1 MLYDT
6 FIAPLTPTY
15 MQRALLEVVLIAV
28 PAGLLGAW
36 VVVRR
41 LAFLTHAVGHATFP
55 ALVIA
60 ALAGWSALGATVGAA
75 LAIAAAMALLQRV
88 LPDAGGVAVAVVLST
103 SLAIGAVLVS
113 DIDDPGVSANG
124 LLFGS
129 IFGLSAVDVAAS
141 AVVALAC
148 LLVTAAAYRPM
159 GAAAFDRDL
168 ARTSGGGPVGVIEV
182 VQLAL
187 LAVAVGVSARVIG
200 SLLVSALFLIP
211 AATARQFTVRLPTLM
226 TWAVVIAAADGVVGL
241 WLATRLDT
249 PPGASIAACAAVVF
263 VAVSGARS
271 LAAGH
276 TRHLAT

>member
-15 MQRALLEVVLIAV
+15 MQRALLEVLLIAF

-60 ALAGWSALGATVGAA
+60 ALAGWSALGATVAAA
-75 LAIAAAMALLQRV
+75 LVIAAAMALLVRL
-88 LPDAGGVAVAVVLST
+88 LPDAAGVGVAVVLST

-113 DIDDPGVSANG
+113 DISDPGVSANG

-129 IFGLSAVDVAAS
+129 IFGLTSADVLAS
-141 AVVALAC
+141 LAVALVC
-148 LLVTAAAYRPM
+148 LLVTVTTYRPA

-168 ARTSGGGPVGVIEV
+168 ARSLRGGAAGRIEV

-211 AATARQFTVRLPTLM
+211 AATARQFTVRLPSLM
-226 TWAVVIAAADGVVGL
+226 AWATILAACDGVAGL
-241 WLATRLDT
+241 WLAAQLDT
-249 PPGASIAACAAVVF
+249 PPGASIAACAAAAFVV
-263 VAVSGARS
+263 VSGLRALVGLRAR
-271 LAAGH
+271 
-276 TRHLAT
+276 RLAT